1 MLGPGADAALTV
13 QSLSRLL
20 GQADV
25 LLLRRRAGQVEVER
39 WRANALQDA
48 PAPGL
53 VLSALP
59 EQVERL
65 LLTDTAPAELPG
77 AVSTAQL
84 RRGGRVGALWRLV
97 RGRRRP
103 S

>member
-1 MLGPGADAALTV
+1 MLGPGADPTLPV

-25 LLLRRRAGQVEVER
+25 LLLRRQAGQIEVER

-65 LLTDTAPAELPG
+65 LLTDTPPGELPG
-77 AVSTAQL
+77 AVSTGSL
-84 RRGGRVGALWRLV
+84 GRGGRVGALWRLV
-97 RGRRRP
+97 RNARRP